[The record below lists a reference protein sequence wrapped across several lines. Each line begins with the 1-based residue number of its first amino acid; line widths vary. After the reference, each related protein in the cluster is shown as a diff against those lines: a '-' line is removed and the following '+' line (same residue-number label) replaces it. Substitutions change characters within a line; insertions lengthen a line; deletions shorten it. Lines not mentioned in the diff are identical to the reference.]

1 MSVFLRKKNYRFFR
15 QMATVQHLSSAV
27 LLQIDRKKN
36 QSLLS
41 SQRDKMF
48 QPQNSLTRSAFHG
61 TNNSDSMETKFS
73 STSDFQTSSDLNQR
87 LGWQPQQ
94 PHTMTSVT
102 SSSAYPHVSH
112 QPQRFSPHNYNYHG
126 QR

>member
-1 MSVFLRKKNYRFFR
+1 MSVFLRKKTTAFSVKWLQYNTCPVQCCYRL
-15 QMATVQHLSSAV
+15 TE
-27 LLQIDRKKN
+27 KN
-36 QSLLS
+36 QSCFS

-94 PHTMTSVT
+94 PHSMASVT